1 MKAGDYPDVIH
12 LATGREAALTETF
25 IKDNGI
31 LDITDVLDMTVPGE
45 DVKVKD
51 KIAGGFTDSSP
62 DQSVWRRQNVSG
74 AHVLQPLRPVL

>member
-1 MKAGDYPDVIH
+1 M
-12 LATGREAALTETF
+12 TETF

-51 KIAGGFTDSSP
+51 KIVEKASRIP
-62 DQSVWRRQNVSG
+62 
-74 AHVLQPLRPVL
+74 P

>member
-31 LDITDVLDMTVPGE
+31 LDITDVLDMTVP
-45 DVKVKD
+45 VR
-51 KIAGGFTDSSP
+51 TS
-62 DQSVWRRQNVSG
+62 R
-74 AHVLQPLRPVL
+74 